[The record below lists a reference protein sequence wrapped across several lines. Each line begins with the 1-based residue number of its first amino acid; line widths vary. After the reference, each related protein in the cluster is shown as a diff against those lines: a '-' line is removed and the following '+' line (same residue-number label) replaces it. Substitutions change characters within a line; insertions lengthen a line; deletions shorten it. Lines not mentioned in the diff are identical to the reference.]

1 MINDYL
7 GLRMVDQSGSEAGK
21 GLKSHLLTFLLIMV
35 KSLVLPLV
43 TREIVSQVK
52 NWFIVC
58 LFVDNQKSHFLI
70 VLKCLVLLLVII

>member
-1 MINDYL
+1 MFDNYS
-7 GLRMVDQSGSEAGK
+7 GLRMVDQSGSGAGK

-52 NWFIVC
+52 I
-58 LFVDNQKSHFLI
+58 LFFFY
-70 VLKCLVLLLVII
+70 